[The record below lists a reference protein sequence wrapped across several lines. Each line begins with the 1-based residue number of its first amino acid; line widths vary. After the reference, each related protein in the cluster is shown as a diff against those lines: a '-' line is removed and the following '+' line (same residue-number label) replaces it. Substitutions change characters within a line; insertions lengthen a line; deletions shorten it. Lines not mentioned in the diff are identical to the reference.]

1 MKFKRMER
9 FERAAWTQRGLA
21 MATSKPARLAKK
33 LQEKYPLISDQLPA
47 PKPFD
52 ADAELSRRQSLL
64 DSTEARQ
71 RAHEARCWRKAR
83 GNFFRATPDQQE
95 AIRSTWKGW
104 RGPLT
109 AFYFGYVVD
118 VATGEYE
125 ARCQRARD
133 KERAR
138 SMEIRARER
147 QAQTLQLQFG

>member
-64 DSTEARQ
+64 DSTERGSARMKLAAGAKLGEISSALLLISRKPFVAPG
-71 RAHEARCWRKAR
+71 RAGEPADGFLLRLC
-83 GNFFRATPDQQE
+83 GG
-95 AIRSTWKGW
+95 RSH
-104 RGPLT
+104 R
-109 AFYFGYVVD
+109 
-118 VATGEYE
+118 
-125 ARCQRARD
+125 R
-133 KERAR
+133 
-138 SMEIRARER
+138 I
-147 QAQTLQLQFG
+147 